1 VVEQP
6 KKPSLGDVHLV
17 TPNVNHSETSAAN
30 EAAPS
35 IDSTNAAGA
44 SDPLTGIAAGSP
56 AQPAAPLVVG
66 GDVKPAQL
74 LKSVPPV
81 YPGTAR
87 TQRVAGDVKLDAL
100 IDANGNVT
108 TTKVLS
114 GPVLLHQAAAT
125 AVKQWKYQP
134 AMLDGKPTAMH
145 LTVTV
150 QFRLQ

>member
-1 VVEQP
+1 VEQP
-6 KKPSLGDVHLV
+6 KKPSLGDVHLA
-17 TPNVNHSETSAAN
+17 TPNVNRGGGSAPN

-35 IDSTNAAGA
+35 IDSADATTAG
-44 SDPLTGIAAGSP
+44 DPLAGIAASNGH
-56 AQPAAPLVVG
+56 QPTAPLPVG

-81 YPGTAR
+81 YPSNAK
-87 TQRVAGDVKLDAL
+87 TQRVAGDVKIDAL
-100 IDANGNVT
+100 IDAAGNVS
-108 TTKVLS
+108 TTKILS
-114 GPVLLHQAAAT
+114 GPVLLHQAAIV

-134 AMLDGKPTAMH
+134 AQLDGKPTAMH